1 MMFGLSIWVWIFLI
15 LLNGIIFGSFCSNLA
30 VKKGYSSGT
39 WFAGGFFFG
48 IIALIA
54 LAGSPVKEVI
64 SNLKECP
71 ECKEM
76 ININANVCRYCGHN
90 FTEKED
96 NLKEC
101 PECKEMVK
109 INANRCKHC
118 GYRFTEEENENI
130 QKNILETSKQL
141 SLYDIKNLIDL
152 GMTDTLISEL
162 LEIFKK
168 YPENYTFG
176 FIKKVSDLIIEK
188 GDKRIIPALE
198 NLLKDLKNKE
208 IIGIV
213 KNIIEKLK

>member
-76 ININANVCRYCGHN
+76 I
-90 FTEKED
+90 
-96 NLKEC
+96 
-101 PECKEMVK
+101 K